1 MAGPWEDY
9 AGGTTALAEPGPWE
23 DHKPPWADYPGST
36 ETTAAGEQQDIE
48 RQAAGTGAAQGLEQA
63 RVGVGKT
70 VEHVRD
76 FINEAAPGFL
86 DQLTSPAI
94 TGTHYAPDPADP
106 PLTATAKAAANFVSG
121 VAEGVSSP
129 AMVGSMVA
137 GGVVPALAKPITA
150 AFLADTAVH
159 FPAAVD
165 HVREVY
171 ANPKSTVQDRAE
183 ADLNLA
189 GMIGITYALQSHL
202 ASPRAAAEA
211 ATRGAVA
218 PRPDVPAADTL
229 TEQPTGGE
237 PPNAISQETISSP
250 QIAGTETAARYQGPA
265 AEAGAEPAA
274 GASPQQQ
281 PADLAPAGD
290 ASYAAQQGGSPIPE
304 GPQSPPGE
312 AAASQSSLTPQGPLT
327 YQPFEGLPAPPAAVD
342 TALSQPPPAE
352 AGLGAGAA
360 TTPNGATDIISPAV
374 ETPARQP
381 RTPWRSQVTEDE
393 VRQAKQAIRA
403 EYDAIPNPTDRQARD
418 FSARLTNAAR
428 EAYLRKTPGEAAPH
442 PGFLPSES
450 IPPRPRSFRPD
461 GGFSEDPLVA
471 FVQDQGGILSKSA
484 ARQKWGA
491 EKYAINASL
500 WEDAPA
506 SPIRGT
512 TKFTTPNP
520 ASHRMPSPRPRP
532 MPACSRRAPM
542 PPRSGLPAED
552 GR

>member
-23 DHKPPWADYPGST
+23 DHKPPWADYPGSA
-36 ETTAAGEQQDIE
+36 ETTASAEQQDIE

-70 VEHVRD
+70 LEHVRD

-86 DQLTSPAI
+86 DHISQGIP
-94 TGTHYAPDPADP
+94 GTHYESDPTDSA
-106 PLTATAKAAANFVSG
+106 LTGAAKGAVNFVNST
-121 VAEGVSSP
+121 VEAVSSP
-129 AMVGSMVA
+129 AMVASMVA

-202 ASPRAAAEA
+202 M
-211 ATRGAVA
+211 TRGGVM
-218 PRPDVPAADTL
+218 PPARAGDESARSVINQPAIRDSNIA
-229 TEQPTGGE
+229 EQPRGGE
-237 PPNAISQETISSP
+237 EQNANISQETISSP
-250 QIAGTETAARYQGPA
+250 QVAGTETAARYQGPA
-265 AEAGAEPAA
+265 AVEAVAEPAA
-274 GASPQQQ
+274 GAIPQQQ
-281 PADLAPAGD
+281 PAGLAPAGD

-304 GPQSPPGE
+304 GAQSPPGE

-374 ETPARQP
+374 ETP
-381 RTPWRSQVTEDE
+381 
-393 VRQAKQAIRA
+393 
-403 EYDAIPNPTDRQARD
+403 
-418 FSARLTNAAR
+418 
-428 EAYLRKTPGEAAPH
+428 
-442 PGFLPSES
+442 
-450 IPPRPRSFRPD
+450 RPRSFRPD

-471 FVQDQGGILSKSA
+471 FVQDQGGILSKSS

-506 SPIRGT
+506 FPDPRHNKVYNTDPRHNNSLQHQIR
-512 TKFTTPNP
+512 P
-520 ASHRMPSPRPRP
+520 ATGCHRPGRGRCRPA
-532 MPACSRRAPM
+532 PAGRRCLHA
-542 PPRSGLPAED
+542 LVCLAED